1 MPKHEEVQ
9 IDDGGGKVVTM
20 PQKSSNTTNIS
31 ALPDRELR
39 SKWQTKR
46 GATLDSKL
54 AAININRNMKVLNH
68 KP

>member
-1 MPKHEEVQ
+1 M
-9 IDDGGGKVVTM
+9 VTM

-54 AAININRNMKVLNH
+54 AAININRNMKARHGMIALSGSLL
-68 KP
+68 P

>member
-1 MPKHEEVQ
+1 
-9 IDDGGGKVVTM
+9 M

-54 AAININRNMKVLNH
+54 AAININRNMKARHGMIALSGSLL
-68 KP
+68 P

>member
-1 MPKHEEVQ
+1 M
-9 IDDGGGKVVTM
+9 VTM

-54 AAININRNMKVLNH
+54 AAININRNMKVLNP